1 MIGITLL
8 LGIAE
13 PDHTWH
19 AERVTLWLPDLPS
32 DLDLEQDAVAAW
44 SGANPN
50 RDVVHLWRLEGDAEN
65 WDEASPFAA
74 RPQYMNPPTP
84 ADDEDLEVTHLRER
98 RRRDTLD
105 APDDPDDQPF

>member
-50 RDVVHLWRLEGDAEN
+50 RDAVHLWRLEGDAEV
-65 WDEASPFAA
+65 WDDALPSDPIDDEAV
-74 RPQYMNPPTP
+74 MN
-84 ADDEDLEVTHLRER
+84 ERMR

-105 APDDPDDQPF
+105 APDDQPF